1 MHYLKAT
8 HQQVGV
14 SITLNVGPPES
25 TDTYFLLLNVW
36 LEILAQFFNN

>member
-14 SITLNVGPPES
+14 SITES